1 VTAAPASNNSEVAR
15 AFYSQ
20 PKGKKRKEKIR
31 TNSKKKEESIIEIV
45 NSSNTLLVFA
55 FLGHLRLW

>member
-1 VTAAPASNNSEVAR
+1 VTAAPASNYSEVAR

-20 PKGKKRKEKIR
+20 LKGKNRKKKKLE
-31 TNSKKKEESIIEIV
+31 KKEESIIEIV

-55 FLGHLRLW
+55 FLCHLRLW